1 MLPKGKLNGVFYL
14 KTDTNEGYKDFSV
27 EEYKRPKFEV
37 TFDPVKDEYKYG
49 QTIELKGK
57 AMMFSGV
64 ALSNTTVNYEIKNT
78 ISAGDISHGTR
89 KMMIMKILFWEKQNQ

>member
-1 MLPKGKLNGVFYL
+1 
-14 KTDTNEGYKDFSV
+14 V

-64 ALSNTTVNYEIKNT
+64 ALSNTTVNYEIKKRN
-78 ISAGDISHGTR
+78 IRWRYFS
-89 KMMIMKILFWEKQNQ
+89 WYPQNDDDNENYFGRSKNQ